1 MPGRH
6 ITTFAD
12 GFTSVSSRPRPPHL
26 PLPTPTRAR
35 VCLIL
40 SERSHPTLKNGG
52 YQFSESASVVSHNP
66 SSADIDSA
74 SAYQSYG
81 QDEVD
86 TGGLTTGF
94 DALR

>member
-1 MPGRH
+1 M
-6 ITTFAD
+6 
-12 GFTSVSSRPRPPHL
+12 
-26 PLPTPTRAR
+26 
-35 VCLIL
+35 
-40 SERSHPTLKNGG
+40 
-52 YQFSESASVVSHNP
+52 VSHNP
-66 SSADIDSA
+66 STTDLDSA